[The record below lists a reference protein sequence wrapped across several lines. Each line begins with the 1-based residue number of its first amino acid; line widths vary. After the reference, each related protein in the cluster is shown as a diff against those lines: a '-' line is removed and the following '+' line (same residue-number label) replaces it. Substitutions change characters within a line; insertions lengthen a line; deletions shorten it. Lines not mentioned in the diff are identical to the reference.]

1 LAKSKNMEAVG
12 VAEPKRS
19 SAIRSASFYLPG
31 RPAGRQVPGRA
42 MFSLTNKI
50 ALVTGAGSGI
60 GAAIA
65 RVFAEAGAQV
75 IVADIQEGAAKSTAA
90 QIKNAD
96 AITLNVADQ
105 AAVENAAAAV
115 LQRHGRL
122 DILVNNA
129 GIGHVGTI
137 LQTKAD
143 DLDRLYSVNVRGVFN
158 LSKAFLPR
166 MIERKSGNIINL
178 ASIGGV
184 VGIRDRLAYCTT
196 KFAVVGLTKSMALD
210 HALDGVRVNCI
221 CPGRVETPFV
231 AARLKEYPDPEKA
244 YREMAATQALGRMA
258 HPEEIA
264 HAALYLAS
272 EESAFITGTAFLI
285 DGGWSAGK

>member
-1 LAKSKNMEAVG
+1 
-12 VAEPKRS
+12 
-19 SAIRSASFYLPG
+19 
-31 RPAGRQVPGRA
+31 

-75 IVADIQEGAAKSTAA
+75 IVADIQEGAAKGTAD
-90 QIKNAD
+90 QIKNAE
-96 AITLNVADQ
+96 AIILNVADQ
-105 AAVENAAAAV
+105 AAVENAATAV
-115 LQRHGRL
+115 LQRHGRV

-137 LQTKAD
+137 LQTKAE

-158 LSKAFLPR
+158 MSQAFLPR
-166 MIERKSGNIINL
+166 MLERKSGNIINL

-210 HALDGVRVNCI
+210 HALDGVRINCI

-231 AARLKEYPDPEKA
+231 AARLKEYPDPDKA

-258 HPEEIA
+258 RPEEIA

-272 EESAFITGTAFLI
+272 EESAFITGTALLI